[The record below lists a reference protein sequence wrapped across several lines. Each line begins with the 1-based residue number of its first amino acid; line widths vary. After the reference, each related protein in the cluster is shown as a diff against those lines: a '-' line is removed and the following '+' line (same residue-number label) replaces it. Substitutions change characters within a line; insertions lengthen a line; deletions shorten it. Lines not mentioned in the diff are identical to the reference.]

1 MKQLLILIPS
11 TVDVK
16 KLDLGWPE
24 FLSTAEKMP
33 GLLKESITTVTHS
46 LSGTSPILRC
56 YSFTFADNQSL
67 QEGLTSPSGQEAGKI
82 IHQLTDGKGIILT
95 ADFLEDAISNI
106 NKYKSGDTPG

>member
-11 TVDVK
+11 NVELK

-24 FLSTAEKMP
+24 FLSAAEKMP
-33 GLLKESITTVTHS
+33 GLIRESITTVSRS

-56 YSFTFADNQSL
+56 YSFVFPDQQTL

-95 ADFLEDAISNI
+95 ADYLEDEISNI
-106 NKYKSGDTPG
+106 NKFRSGDATG